1 MRPSTVLES
10 TVAPSKQSIA
20 PLYFV
25 INSSKHRLLTL
36 DRCSEH
42 AAQGDLF
49 RNSSPLTT
57 MTKSKEEVEQR
68 LSAFN
73 LLKEKLKNNVK
84 LSDDEK
90 RELKGLRSFFRNQTK
105 VKDANGN
112 EITINQRNSRA
123 LVKDADG
130 NEMTMNQRNN
140 NAIVKDENGKET
152 TRNQFY
158 NNAIVKDENGK
169 ETTRYQRNNYAIVK
183 DENGKETTRY
193 QHNNNAIVKDE
204 NGKETTR
211 NQFYNNARAEERRQ
225 IQYERALALKVLESS
240 EDFTKENITESV
252 RNLVEREI
260 DKFQHRPEVTFALDS
275 GNYVLH
281 TAVMH
286 EGRDGEEWYNNFFK
300 CAALPA
306 DGKAWSTKSN
316 KKLKKSMKEKPL
328 LLRIAVGNTPFHG
341 NLGEEGAIDYIHNV
355 KKLPISNDT
364 VSASNGKSKG
374 GASPMYQYPGGEC
387 YGYRSERQED
397 RNKRYERAS
406 DRRALV

>member
-1 MRPSTVLES
+1 
-10 TVAPSKQSIA
+10 
-20 PLYFV
+20 
-25 INSSKHRLLTL
+25 
-36 DRCSEH
+36 
-42 AAQGDLF
+42 
-49 RNSSPLTT
+49 

-140 NAIVKDENGKET
+140 NAIVKD
-152 TRNQFY
+152 
-158 NNAIVKDENGK
+158 D
-169 ETTRYQRNNYAIVK
+169 
-183 DENGKETTRY
+183 NGKETTRY

-374 GASPMYQYPGGEC
+374 GAQPMYQYPGGDC
-387 YGYRSERQED
+387 YGCRSERQED

>member
-1 MRPSTVLES
+1 
-10 TVAPSKQSIA
+10 
-20 PLYFV
+20 
-25 INSSKHRLLTL
+25 
-36 DRCSEH
+36 
-42 AAQGDLF
+42 
-49 RNSSPLTT
+49 

-73 LLKEKLKNNVK
+73 LLKEKLKNNVE
-84 LSDDEK
+84 LSYDEK
-90 RELKGLRSFFRNQTK
+90 KKLYGLRSFFRNQTK

-158 NNAIVKDENGK
+158 NNA
-169 ETTRYQRNNYAIVK
+169 
-183 DENGKETTRY
+183 
-193 QHNNNAIVKDE
+193 
-204 NGKETTR
+204 
-211 NQFYNNARAEERRQ
+211 RAEERRQ
-225 IQYERALALKVLESS
+225 LQCERALALKVLESS
-240 EDFTKENITESV
+240 EDFTKEDITESV
-252 RNLVEREI
+252 TKLVMRKI
-260 DKFQHRPEVTFALDS
+260 DEFVLRPEVTSALD
-275 GNYVLH
+275 GGDHVLH

-286 EGRDGEEWYNNFFK
+286 EDRGEEWNINFFK
-300 CAALPA
+300 YAASPA
-306 DGKAWSTKSN
+306 DGEAWSTKSN

-341 NLGEEGAIDYIHNV
+341 NLGEERAIDYIYNV

>member
-1 MRPSTVLES
+1 
-10 TVAPSKQSIA
+10 
-20 PLYFV
+20 
-25 INSSKHRLLTL
+25 
-36 DRCSEH
+36 
-42 AAQGDLF
+42 
-49 RNSSPLTT
+49 

-123 LVKDADG
+123 TVKDDKG
-130 NEMTMNQRNN
+130 NEMTMNQRNNNAIVKDDNGKETTRYQHYNNAIVKDDNGKETTRYQRNN

-152 TRNQFY
+152 TRNQLNNDYY
-158 NNAIVKDENGK
+158 N
-169 ETTRYQRNNYAIVK
+169 R
-183 DENGKETTRY
+183 
-193 QHNNNAIVKDE
+193 
-204 NGKETTR
+204 
-211 NQFYNNARAEERRQ
+211 ARAEERRQ
-225 IQYERALALKVLESS
+225 LQCERALALKVLESS
-240 EDFTKENITESV
+240 EDFTKEDITESV
-252 RNLVEREI
+252 TKLVMRKI
-260 DKFQHRPEVTFALDS
+260 DEFVLRPEVTSALVGGD
-275 GNYVLH
+275 YVLH

-286 EGRDGEEWYNNFFK
+286 EGRAFEEWNINFFK
-300 CAALPA
+300 YAASPA
-306 DGKAWSTKSN
+306 DGEAWSTKSN

-341 NLGEEGAIDYIHNV
+341 NLGEERAIDYIYNV

-374 GASPMYQYPGGEC
+374 GAHPMYEYPGGEC

>member
-1 MRPSTVLES
+1 
-10 TVAPSKQSIA
+10 
-20 PLYFV
+20 
-25 INSSKHRLLTL
+25 
-36 DRCSEH
+36 
-42 AAQGDLF
+42 
-49 RNSSPLTT
+49 

-169 ETTRYQRNNYAIVK
+169 ETTRNQFYSNAIVK
-183 DENGKETTRY
+183 DENGKETTRYQRNNNAIVKDDNGKETTRY

-341 NLGEEGAIDYIHNV
+341 NLGEERAIDYIYNV

>member
-1 MRPSTVLES
+1 M
-10 TVAPSKQSIA
+10 
-20 PLYFV
+20 
-25 INSSKHRLLTL
+25 
-36 DRCSEH
+36 
-42 AAQGDLF
+42 
-49 RNSSPLTT
+49 
-57 MTKSKEEVEQR
+57 
-68 LSAFN
+68 
-73 LLKEKLKNNVK
+73 
-84 LSDDEK
+84 
-90 RELKGLRSFFRNQTK
+90 
-105 VKDANGN
+105 
-112 EITINQRNSRA
+112 
-123 LVKDADG
+123 
-130 NEMTMNQRNN
+130 
-140 NAIVKDENGKET
+140 
-152 TRNQFY
+152 
-158 NNAIVKDENGK
+158 
-169 ETTRYQRNNYAIVK
+169 
-183 DENGKETTRY
+183 
-193 QHNNNAIVKDE
+193 
-204 NGKETTR
+204 
-211 NQFYNNARAEERRQ
+211 
-225 IQYERALALKVLESS
+225 
-240 EDFTKENITESV
+240 
-252 RNLVEREI
+252 
-260 DKFQHRPEVTFALDS
+260 DS